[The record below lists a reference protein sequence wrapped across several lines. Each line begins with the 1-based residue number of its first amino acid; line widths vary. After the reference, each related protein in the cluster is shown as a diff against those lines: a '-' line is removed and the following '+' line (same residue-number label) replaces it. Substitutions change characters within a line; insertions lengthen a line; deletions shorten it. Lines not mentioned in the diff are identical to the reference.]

1 MTGELEKVAFVNHK
15 YPIYQIYYYFHKMR
29 TAPWKQNRTGKQR
42 GKEQK
47 KTSWRQMAM
56 FTFSWIKDFFLLYY
70 KCIHVYLSRISKL
83 IMHVH
88 LIHVIW
94 SLGYNNRTKVSVIL
108 FPVIG
113 IGNESKAIQLY
124 FTVLYWLRIG
134 LPQGTPEGIE
144 KIILS
149 SSR

>member
-1 MTGELEKVAFVNHK
+1 MNWKKWLLLIINILFTRYIIVFIRWGLPLE
-15 YPIYQIYYYFHKMR
+15 
-29 TAPWKQNRTGKQR
+29 NRTER
-42 GKEQK
+42 GSREEKNRRNHLED
-47 KTSWRQMAM
+47 TWPCLHLAGSRN
-56 FTFSWIKDFFLLYY
+56 FFLLYY
-70 KCIHVYLSRISKL
+70 KCIHVYLRRISKL

-124 FTVLYWLRIG
+124 YTVLYWLRIG

-144 KIILS
+144 TIILS

>member
-1 MTGELEKVAFVNHK
+1 MNWKKWLLLIINILFTRYIIVFIRWGLPLE
-15 YPIYQIYYYFHKMR
+15 
-29 TAPWKQNRTGKQR
+29 NRTER
-42 GKEQK
+42 GSREEKNRRKHLED
-47 KTSWRQMAM
+47 TWPCLHLAGSRN
-56 FTFSWIKDFFLLYY
+56 FFLLYY
-70 KCIHVYLSRISKL
+70 KCIHVYLRRISKL

-108 FPVIG
+108 IPVIG

-124 FTVLYWLRIG
+124 YTVLYWLRIG

-144 KIILS
+144 TIILS

>member
-1 MTGELEKVAFVNHK
+1 MNWKKWLLLIINILFTRYTIVFIRWGLPLE
-15 YPIYQIYYYFHKMR
+15 
-29 TAPWKQNRTGKQR
+29 NRTER
-42 GKEQK
+42 GSREEKNRRKHLED
-47 KTSWRQMAM
+47 TWPCLHLAGSRN
-56 FTFSWIKDFFLLYY
+56 FFLLYY
-70 KCIHVYLSRISKL
+70 KCIHVYLRRISKL

-124 FTVLYWLRIG
+124 YTVLYWLRIG

-144 KIILS
+144 TIILS